1 MVVLNG
7 LLICSISLAIT
18 YAFIFRKKMTMP
30 QWKLSAI
37 PIGIIITIGVVW
49 FYLHN
54 FQDGLFYHHLG
65 PDMISFTSSADWIG
79 THGNMLATAPETRE
93 LVVVALRWGLPA
105 CLAVIK
111 LALHT
116 SVYQII
122 FPVILIIFSHCI
134 VLTTLLITD
143 KYQQDWQKTGQIIA
157 IAILL
162 QGSLL
167 NFMNEGFYPYIIG
180 VGYFS
185 VISAFS
191 QLHSR
196 ALKLPYQSLIIVAL
210 CIGTLIVTCSELFS
224 LTAMFLIGVTVIHAI
239 RKISIKVNI
248 FFLLAMCLGIILAY
262 PLSCKIVQFTLANS
276 AYARNEGYLQPSW
289 LWPSEI
295 LSLMNIYSH
304 VQKYLAMGGAP
315 NVTHRSVLNIIPSFL
330 LSLWVLYELTKW
342 RKNTHYIVMIIGIFG
357 LLLVNIFLIRHTNY
371 LYSKLA
377 VAFAPGLICLFFIKI
392 SQNKQFYLA
401 KLSIANTCILFSA
414 YAFLQDQ
421 TYTKTY
427 IDIESLHTIH
437 NKFKN
442 DTCFFITDVRGLR
455 QIKTVKALRY
465 IDLIDDILVN
475 SFLDGR
481 LLNTWTL
488 TTMWGAPLPKM
499 DVRNK
504 AVVELLSKKIML
516 IGNKT
521 HFPKALLQD
530 HQPIL
535 KTRSYYVFDTG
546 SNLAELV
553 QGEDEDANM
562 QRIYAKLHETYR

>member
-1 MVVLNG
+1 
-7 LLICSISLAIT
+7 
-18 YAFIFRKKMTMP
+18 
-30 QWKLSAI
+30 
-37 PIGIIITIGVVW
+37 
-49 FYLHN
+49 
-54 FQDGLFYHHLG
+54 
-65 PDMISFTSSADWIG
+65 
-79 THGNMLATAPETRE
+79 
-93 LVVVALRWGLPA
+93 
-105 CLAVIK
+105 
-111 LALHT
+111 
-116 SVYQII
+116 
-122 FPVILIIFSHCI
+122 
-134 VLTTLLITD
+134 
-143 KYQQDWQKTGQIIA
+143 
-157 IAILL
+157 
-162 QGSLL
+162 
-167 NFMNEGFYPYIIG
+167 MNEGFYPYIIG

-248 FFLLAMCLGIILAY
+248 FFLLAMCLGIILVY

>member
-93 LVVVALRWGLPA
+93 LLVVALRWGLPA

-224 LTAMFLIGVTVIHAI
+224 LTAMFLIGVTVI
-239 RKISIKVNI
+239 
-248 FFLLAMCLGIILAY
+248 
-262 PLSCKIVQFTLANS
+262 
-276 AYARNEGYLQPSW
+276 
-289 LWPSEI
+289 
-295 LSLMNIYSH
+295 
-304 VQKYLAMGGAP
+304 
-315 NVTHRSVLNIIPSFL
+315 
-330 LSLWVLYELTKW
+330 
-342 RKNTHYIVMIIGIFG
+342 
-357 LLLVNIFLIRHTNY
+357 
-371 LYSKLA
+371 
-377 VAFAPGLICLFFIKI
+377 
-392 SQNKQFYLA
+392 
-401 KLSIANTCILFSA
+401 
-414 YAFLQDQ
+414 
-421 TYTKTY
+421 
-427 IDIESLHTIH
+427 
-437 NKFKN
+437 
-442 DTCFFITDVRGLR
+442 R